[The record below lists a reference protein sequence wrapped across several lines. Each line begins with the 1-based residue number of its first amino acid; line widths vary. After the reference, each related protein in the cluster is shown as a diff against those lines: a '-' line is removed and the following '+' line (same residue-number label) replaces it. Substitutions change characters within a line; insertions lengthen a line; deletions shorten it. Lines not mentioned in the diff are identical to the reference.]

1 MTWERYVKKANEA
14 SDDGVWWHILMIVGT
29 RPLTVDTGVE
39 EPTDEQVV
47 KAVAK
52 QVLDLD
58 IDFEKGRIIWGVPP
72 YKVKGTEA
80 VLKPGSS
87 FTMYSKDG
95 IEVKDW
101 KPVFDKVI
109 IQELTDGIRDI
120 TSGGWWFDC
129 GKASVYVTAQLSFK
143 K

>member
-1 MTWERYVKKANEA
+1 MAWEKYVKKANEA
-14 SDDGVWWHILMIVGT
+14 SDDDLWWHILMIVGT
-29 RPLTVDTGVE
+29 HPLTLDTGTE
-39 EPTDEQVV
+39 EPTKEQVV
-47 KAVAK
+47 KAMAK

-58 IDFEKGRIIWGVPP
+58 VAFEKGRVIWGVPP

-95 IEVKDW
+95 IKVKDW

-120 TSGGWWFDC
+120 VSGGWWLDC